1 MADGDYDTALQDIQT
16 GLSLKLSDSSRR
28 DLLYNEI
35 VVYERQNNFE
45 MAKRIAEEFVEEYPD
60 DEAGK
65 KEYDFLRTR

>member
-35 VVYERQNNFE
+35 VVYEKKQDFQT
-45 MAKRIAEEFVEEYPD
+45 AKQKAEEFMQLYPD
-60 DEAGK
+60 DETGHR
-65 KEYDFLRTR
+65 EYDFLSTS